1 MVSSDSAGT
10 FSRIVET
17 VGGRSRGEDRLNRSP
32 ILKALSSIRKSGART
47 LLMGGQACMFYGA
60 AEFSRYLDLLVLLEP
75 ENMHWLRG
83 ALKDLKAEL
92 AAVPPLEAAYLKRGH
107 AVHFRCRRDDVAGLR
122 VDLMSSPRGLATFEE
137 LWQWRT
143 SIEVNGEPVDLLALE
158 DLVRAKKTQRDKDWP
173 MIRRLVE
180 QSYFTGRRSE
190 NTERIAFWLRELR
203 TPELLIDVAKARPLD
218 AQRIAPFR
226 EAVRAALD
234 SDVSAVSSALDDEEE
249 DERRKDRLYWEPLRR
264 ELEEF
269 RRKKRESPE

>member
-1 MVSSDSAGT
+1 
-10 FSRIVET
+10 
-17 VGGRSRGEDRLNRSP
+17 
-32 ILKALSSIRKSGART
+32 
-47 LLMGGQACMFYGA
+47 MGGQACMFYGA